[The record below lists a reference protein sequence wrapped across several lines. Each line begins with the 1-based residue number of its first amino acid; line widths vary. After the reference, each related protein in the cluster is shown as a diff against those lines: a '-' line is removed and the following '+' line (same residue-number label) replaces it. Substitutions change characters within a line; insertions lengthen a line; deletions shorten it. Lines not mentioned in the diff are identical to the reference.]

1 MTEKHI
7 NEFNN
12 LNPIELFTKDEEID
26 AIKLYDS
33 TV

>member
-1 MTEKHI
+1 MTEKQI

-12 LNPIELFTKDEEID
+12 LNPNELFTKDEEID